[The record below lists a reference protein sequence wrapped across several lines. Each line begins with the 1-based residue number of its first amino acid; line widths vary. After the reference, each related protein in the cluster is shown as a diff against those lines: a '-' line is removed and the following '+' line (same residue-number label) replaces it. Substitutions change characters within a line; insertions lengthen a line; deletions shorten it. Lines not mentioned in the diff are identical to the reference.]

1 MKPDK
6 NKDII
11 ERMAEVLRKHSLPY
25 EEGAWERFKEFE
37 KTKRKKVVLWPYFT
51 GAAAVL
57 LLAITLFL
65 NDKGIVG
72 HNEPTRIA
80 KVEVPIEKESLEN
93 KKIEKL
99 VSSEKSVNSSDE
111 IRNRKLTANNLAA
124 KSNLINQD
132 QSNNS
137 VTTSEHFLTTSRQ
150 LNVNQASLGQQTE
163 IEQGDLAAPSLKD
176 EPISKIV
183 ENPLAVTQ
191 TKKDKAPF
199 TDDFFN
205 DKAYAESAAMDNNSS
220 DVLNK
225 WNFSIEVSP
234 NIKEKNVNFGGGL
247 AVAYNLNKRI
257 SISSGI
263 SYMQLDAQRGP
274 NQLDIPA
281 EFSKASLSS
290 YNYNKSLN
298 AVNTSLVGLD
308 IPVNVKF
315 NLNNNMYASAGVS
328 VFSVLNESRHNEF
341 EEHVAVLA
349 YSSPNSISVSAPEPL
364 MRTVYTKE
372 TSENTP
378 YQGKNFTGFFN
389 FSVGYKLPFLQKLNL
404 AVEPYLKIP
413 VGSLSEED
421 MDLSNGGLKI
431 ITSF

>member
-11 ERMAEVLRKHSLPY
+11 DRMAETLRKHSLPY

-51 GAAAVL
+51 GAAAII

-65 NDKGIVG
+65 NDKGTVG
-72 HNEPTRIA
+72 DDESTRIA
-80 KVEVPIEKESLEN
+80 KVGVPVKKERSENKRIEK
-93 KKIEKL
+93 I
-99 VSSEKSVNSSDE
+99 VSSEKSVNSSGE
-111 IRNRKLTANNLAA
+111 IHNGKLAANNLTA
-124 KSNLINQD
+124 KNNLINQN
-132 QSNNS
+132 QSKNS

-150 LNVNQASLGQQTE
+150 AVVNQTSSGQQTE
-163 IEQGDLAAPSLKD
+163 VEQEDLTESSLDDHLTSKTNENQLAA
-176 EPISKIV
+176 
-183 ENPLAVTQ
+183 TQ

-199 TDDFFN
+199 SDDFFN
-205 DKAYAESAAMDNNSS
+205 DKAYGESTEMNNNSS

-234 NIKEKNVNFGGGL
+234 NVKEKNVNFGGGV

-274 NQLDIPA
+274 NQVDIPA
-281 EFSKASLSS
+281 EFSKASLTS

-308 IPVNVKF
+308 IPINLKF

-349 YSSPNSISVSAPEPL
+349 YSSPNRPSVSAPEPI
-364 MRTVYTKE
+364 MQTVYTQE

-404 AVEPYLKIP
+404 AIEPYLKVP

>member
-11 ERMAEVLRKHSLPY
+11 DRMAETLRKHSLPY

-51 GAAAVL
+51 GAAAII

-65 NDKGIVG
+65 NDKGTVG
-72 HNEPTRIA
+72 DDESTRIA
-80 KVEVPIEKESLEN
+80 KVGVPVKKERSENKRIEK
-93 KKIEKL
+93 I
-99 VSSEKSVNSSDE
+99 VSSEKSVNSSGE
-111 IRNRKLTANNLAA
+111 IHNGKLAANNLTA
-124 KSNLINQD
+124 KNNLINQN
-132 QSNNS
+132 QSKNS

-150 LNVNQASLGQQTE
+150 AVVNQTSSGQQTE
-163 IEQGDLAAPSLKD
+163 VEQEDLTESSLDDHLTSKTNENQLAA
-176 EPISKIV
+176 
-183 ENPLAVTQ
+183 TQ

-199 TDDFFN
+199 SDDFFN
-205 DKAYAESAAMDNNSS
+205 DKAYGESTEMNNNSS

-234 NIKEKNVNFGGGL
+234 NVKEKNVNFGGGV

-274 NQLDIPA
+274 NQVDIPA
-281 EFSKASLSS
+281 EFSKASLTS

-308 IPVNVKF
+308 IPINLKF

-349 YSSPNSISVSAPEPL
+349 YSSPNRPSVSAPEPI
-364 MRTVYTKE
+364 MRTVYTQE

-404 AVEPYLKIP
+404 AIEPYLKVP